1 MKRRMKKRRR
11 GKEENR
17 SGILFSQAVQFKFK
31 ALQEVQSLSTWRKI
45 RSQTY
50 LGKRRKVKR
59 KNARSKKVSLKLKI
73 QKCSKIRLRNK
84 KVSLTCPISS
94 RIKIFMI
101 CCRKLKSLKFR
112 KLEEPEIQEVE
123 EPELKEVEKPEIHDV
138 EEPEIK
144 EVEKP
149 EIKEVEK
156 PEVCKSWRSLWK

>member
-1 MKRRMKKRRR
+1 MKRKMKRRRR

-17 SGILFSQAVQFKFK
+17 SGILFSQTVQFKFK

-101 CCRKLKSLKFR
+101 CCRKWKSLKLRKLKSMKFR
-112 KLEEPEIQEVE
+112 KWKN
-123 EPELKEVEKPEIHDV
+123 LKLRKLISR
-138 EEPEIK
+138 K
-144 EVEKP
+144 
-149 EIKEVEK
+149 
-156 PEVCKSWRSLWK
+156 